1 MLKIKKLISKI
12 FTGMA
17 SSKMGFVV
25 IIGLRLLRHASEKK
39 MIRTD
44 KVVITFTHFP
54 IAKDLNLSLYVR
66 MQEKL
71 SHPFKLTRI
80 IV

>member
-1 MLKIKKLISKI
+1 
-12 FTGMA
+12 MA

-25 IIGLRLLRHASEKK
+25 ILGLRLLRHASEKK
-39 MIRTD
+39 MIQTD

-54 IAKDLNLSLYVR
+54 IAKDLNLRLDVR